1 MQSDTGELI
10 TLVRKG
16 LREKQGK
23 ILNIHQ
29 YCNSIFKSVQNL
41 KKKSQE
47 VDYTERSE
55 ESRGGIIHPVKN
67 KNKKEK
73 NSLLQSE
80 QEQRSKT

>member
-16 LREKQGK
+16 LREKGGK

-47 VDYTERSE
+47 VDNTERSE
-55 ESRGGIIHPVKN
+55 EGRGGIIHPVK
-67 KNKKEK
+67 KQKQKGKEFTPTK
-73 NSLLQSE
+73 
-80 QEQRSKT
+80 